1 MGCPKSFVDSS
12 HLADMELQMASS
24 VPKFRFVDKD
34 DLDYA
39 FSKGGGP
46 ALDLE
51 VARSRPLDVQVAF
64 RKTSVAN
71 VLSVEGLPSRVL
83 RGSQQISTDDGDF
96 LGILLQ
102 RNGRTICTEKD
113 HQTVLHQGELTV
125 WHGRQKLDFHMPD
138 QFHKLC
144 LIVPR
149 EQLEGVLPD
158 SDLYAGVRFSNH
170 DSISKLIAS
179 WLESLGETV
188 FTSDEQTTDNLIRVT
203 VDMLAAA
210 LLRDKESHSPSSR
223 TTLFDRIK
231 VYVDKRLND
240 SELSPASI
248 AQAHH
253 ISVRYLH
260 LIFSERGLTVGGWVR
275 MRRLEQCR
283 AALMDKARDRSIT
296 EIALHWG
303 FSDAAHFSR
312 LFKASFGSSPK
323 QFRGGL
329 GS

>member
-1 MGCPKSFVDSS
+1 
-12 HLADMELQMASS
+12 MAST

-34 DLDYA
+34 DLDHA

-83 RGSQQISTDDGDF
+83 RNSQQISADDGDF
-96 LGILLQ
+96 IGILLQ
-102 RNGRTICTEKD
+102 KNGRTICAEKD
-113 HQTVLHQGELTV
+113 RQTVLNQGELTV
-125 WHGRQKLDFHMPD
+125 WHGRQKLDFLMPD
-138 QFHKLC
+138 KFHKLC

-149 EQLEGVLPD
+149 EQLEGVLPN
-158 SDLYAGVRFSNH
+158 SELYSGAHFSNS

-179 WLESLGETV
+179 WLGSLGETV
-188 FTSDEQTTDNLIRVT
+188 FTSDEQTSDNLIRVT
-203 VDMLAAA
+203 LDMLAAA
-210 LLRDKESHSPSSR
+210 LLRSKESHSSSSR
-223 TTLFDRIK
+223 TTLFDRLK
-231 VYVDKRLND
+231 VYIDKRLD
-240 SELSPASI
+240 DPELSPYSI

-275 MRRLEQCR
+275 MRRLEKCR
-283 AALMDKARDRSIT
+283 AALMDRTRDRSIT

-312 LFKASFGSSPK
+312 SFKASFGTSPK
-323 QFRGGL
+323 RFRRGL
-329 GS
+329 DS